1 MSFIYNSVKCEVRKL
16 FFLKKRMK
24 NQFRYLFL
32 QKFYKITAL
41 MILKIEFENFFSI
54 KERIRIDFRAAN
66 INTALARELGHNVM
80 DWNGVPI
87 LKSIGLFGPNASGK
101 SNILKAINFCCRM
114 ILDSHLNNEGAIF
127 NFEPFKFD
135 GWQDKPS
142 KFLID
147 FVCDNVEY
155 EYSFELTKDRI
166 LAESLYHYPVGRR
179 AKIFV
184 RDADNKY
191 SFGTSVINKPT
202 DVVLNTSDKNLYLSR
217 ASSMNRELAQRLYR
231 YFMNQFLLGLVNVNE
246 MMVLDSFNTYKKVIL
261 KALEICD
268 SDIIAIE
275 ARKEQIYAPAA
286 VAGQVELK
294 LVDVLK
300 FKTFH
305 RNQKDVM
312 FDLDMEESD
321 GTRKL
326 FQTLL
331 RLLDVVKNRKGIMM
345 DEFDMGLHTRLA
357 DFILDLIHASEGSQ
371 LLFSS
376 HNTNLIDVKR
386 LRRDQ
391 IVFVNKTEDGATEV
405 YSLYDFKDFR
415 ENMDAEKGYIQG
427 RFDAVPYI
435 DSSVESIKQLL
446 AE

>member
-1 MSFIYNSVKCEVRKL
+1 
-16 FFLKKRMK
+16 
-24 NQFRYLFL
+24 
-32 QKFYKITAL
+32 

-54 KERIRIDFRAAN
+54 RDKVRIDFRAAN

-80 DWNGVPI
+80 DWNGVPV
-87 LKSIGLFGPNASGK
+87 LKSVGLFGPNASGK
-101 SNILKAINFCCRM
+101 SNILKAIDFCCRM
-114 ILDSHLNNEGAIF
+114 ILNSHLYNEGTVF

-135 GWQDKPS
+135 GWQNKTS
-142 KFLID
+142 KFMID
-147 FVCDNVEY
+147 FVCEGIEY
-155 EYSFELTKDRI
+155 EYSFELTKTKVI
-166 LAESLYHYPVGRR
+166 SESLYHYPLGRR
-179 AKIFV
+179 AKVFL
-184 RDADNKY
+184 RAADGKY
-191 SFGTSVINKPT
+191 SFGSGAINKPS
-202 DVVLNTSDKNLYLSR
+202 DVVLNTSDKNLFLSR
-217 ASSMNRELAQRLYR
+217 ASLMNREIAQKLYR
-231 YFMNQFLLGLVNVNE
+231 YFLNQFLLGLVNVNE
-246 MMVLDSFNTYKKVIL
+246 ILVLDSFNTYKKVIL

-268 SDIIAIE
+268 TDITDIE
-275 ARKEQIYAPAA
+275 ARKEQVPAPIAIP
-286 VAGQVELK
+286 GQGDLSFK
-294 LVDVLK
+294 LIDVLK
-300 FKTFH
+300 FKTIY

-312 FDLDMEESD
+312 FDLDLEESN

-326 FQTLL
+326 FQILI

-391 IVFVNKTEDGATEV
+391 IVFVNKSEDGATEV

-427 RFDAVPYI
+427 RFDAVPYV
-435 DSSVESIKQLL
+435 DSSVDSIKQLL
-446 AE
+446 EG

>member
-1 MSFIYNSVKCEVRKL
+1 MQKSYNIHIE
-16 FFLKKRMK
+16 
-24 NQFRYLFL
+24 
-32 QKFYKITAL
+32 

-54 KERIRIDFRAAN
+54 RDLVRIDFRAAN

-80 DWNGVPI
+80 DWNGVPV
-87 LKSIGLFGPNASGK
+87 LKSVGLFGPNASGK
-101 SNILKAINFCCRM
+101 SNILKAIDFCCRM
-114 ILDSHLNNEGAIF
+114 ILNSHLYNEGAVF

-147 FVCDNVEY
+147 FVCEGIEY
-155 EYSFELTKDRI
+155 EYSFELTKTKI
-166 LAESLYHYPVGRR
+166 ISESLYHYPVGRR
-179 AKIFV
+179 AKVFL
-184 RDADNKY
+184 RDIDGKY
-191 SFGTSVINKPT
+191 SFGTGVISKPS
-202 DVVLNTSDKNLYLSR
+202 DVVLNTSDKNLFISR
-217 ASSMNRELAQRLYR
+217 ASSMNREIPQKLYR
-231 YFMNQFLLGLVNVNE
+231 YFLNHFLLGLVNVNE
-246 MMVLDSFNTYKKVIL
+246 LMVLDSFNTYKKVIL

-268 SDIIAIE
+268 TDITDIE
-275 ARKEQIYAPAA
+275 ARKEQVPSP
-286 VAGQVELK
+286 VAIPGQGELSFT

-305 RNQKDVM
+305 RNRKDVM
-312 FDLDMEESD
+312 FDLDLEESN

-326 FQTLL
+326 FQILI
-331 RLLDVVKNRKGIMM
+331 RLLDVVKNRKSIMM

-391 IVFVNKTEDGATEV
+391 IVFVNKSEDGATEV

-427 RFDAVPYI
+427 RFDAVPYV
-435 DSSVESIKQLL
+435 DSSVDSIKQLL
-446 AE
+446 EG

>member
-1 MSFIYNSVKCEVRKL
+1 
-16 FFLKKRMK
+16 
-24 NQFRYLFL
+24 
-32 QKFYKITAL
+32 

-54 KERIRIDFRAAN
+54 RDRIRIDFRAAN
-66 INTALARELGHNVM
+66 INTALARELGHNVLN
-80 DWNGVPI
+80 WNGVPI
-87 LKSIGLFGPNASGK
+87 LKSVGLFGPNASGK
-101 SNILKAINFCCRM
+101 SNIIKAINFCCRM
-114 ILDSHLNNEGAIF
+114 VLDSHLNNEGAVF
-127 NFEPFKFD
+127 SFEPFKFD
-135 GWQDKPS
+135 GYLDKPS

-155 EYSFELTKDRI
+155 EYSFELTKNRI
-166 LAESLYHYPVGRR
+166 LSESLYYYPVGRR

-184 RDADNKY
+184 RDIDGKY
-191 SFGTSVINKPT
+191 SFGSGVFNKPT
-202 DVVLNTSDKNLYLSR
+202 DVVLNTSDKNLFLSR
-217 ASSMNRELAQRLYR
+217 ASSMNRELAQKLYR
-231 YFMNQFLLGLVNVNE
+231 YFQNQFLLGLVNVNE
-246 MMVLDSFNTYKKVIL
+246 MMVLESFNSFKKVVL

-268 SDIIAIE
+268 TDITDIE
-275 ARKEQIYAPAA
+275 ARKEQVFAPAA
-286 VAGQVELK
+286 VLGQIEVK

-312 FDLDMEESD
+312 FDMDMEESD

-326 FQTLL
+326 FQILL
-331 RLLDVVKNRKGIMM
+331 RLLDVVKNQKGIML

-391 IVFVNKTEDGATEV
+391 IVFVNKSEVGATEV

-427 RFDAVPYI
+427 RFDAIPYV
-435 DSSVESIKQLL
+435 DSSVDSIKQLL
-446 AE
+446 EG

>member
-1 MSFIYNSVKCEVRKL
+1 
-16 FFLKKRMK
+16 
-24 NQFRYLFL
+24 
-32 QKFYKITAL
+32 

-54 KERIRIDFRAAN
+54 RNLVRIDFRAAN

-80 DWNGVPI
+80 DWNGVPV
-87 LKSIGLFGPNASGK
+87 LKSVGLFGPNASGK
-101 SNILKAINFCCRM
+101 SNILKAIDFCCRM
-114 ILDSHLNNEGAIF
+114 ILNSHLYNEGAVF

-147 FVCDNVEY
+147 FVCEGIEY
-155 EYSFELTKDRI
+155 EYSFELTKTKI
-166 LAESLYHYPVGRR
+166 ISESLYHYPVGRR
-179 AKIFV
+179 AKVFLRNI
-184 RDADNKY
+184 DGKY
-191 SFGTSVINKPT
+191 SFGTGVISKPS
-202 DVVLNTSDKNLYLSR
+202 DVVLNTSDKNLFLSR
-217 ASSMNRELAQRLYR
+217 ASSMNREIPQKLYR
-231 YFMNQFLLGLVNVNE
+231 YFLNHFLLGLVNVNE
-246 MMVLDSFNTYKKVIL
+246 LMVLDSFNTYKKVIL

-268 SDIIAIE
+268 TDITDIE
-275 ARKEQIYAPAA
+275 ARKEQVPSP
-286 VAGQVELK
+286 VAIPGQGELSFT

-312 FDLDMEESD
+312 FDLDLEESS

-326 FQTLL
+326 FQILI
-331 RLLDVVKNRKGIMM
+331 RLLDVVKNRKSIMM

-391 IVFVNKTEDGATEV
+391 IVFVNKSEDGATEV

-427 RFDAVPYI
+427 RFDAVPYV
-435 DSSVESIKQLL
+435 DSSVDSIKQLL
-446 AE
+446 EG

>member
-1 MSFIYNSVKCEVRKL
+1 M
-16 FFLKKRMK
+16 
-24 NQFRYLFL
+24 
-32 QKFYKITAL
+32 QKDYKISDA

-54 KERIRIDFRAAN
+54 RDRVRIDFRAAN
-66 INTALARELGHNVM
+66 INTTLARELSHNVM
-80 DWNGVPI
+80 VWKGVPV
-87 LKSIGLFGPNASGK
+87 LKTVGLFGPNASGK
-101 SNILKAINFCCRM
+101 SNIIKAIHFCCRM
-114 ILDSHLNNEGAIF
+114 ILDSHLNNEGVVF

-135 GWQDKPS
+135 GWQEKPS

-147 FVCDNVEY
+147 FVCENVEY
-155 EYSFELTKDRI
+155 EYAFELTKERI
-166 LAESLYHYPVGRR
+166 IAESLYHHPVGRR

-184 RDADNKY
+184 RDADGKY
-191 SFGTSVINKPT
+191 SFGTGVMVKPS
-202 DVVLNTSDKNLYLSR
+202 DVVVNTSDKNLFLSR
-217 ASSMNRELAQRLYR
+217 ASSMNREIAQKLYR
-231 YFMNQFLLGLVNVNE
+231 YFFNQFLLGLVNINE
-246 MMVLDSFNTYKKVIL
+246 MMTLDSFNSYKNVIL

-268 SDIIAIE
+268 TDITDIE
-275 ARKEQIYAPAA
+275 ARKEQIPAPVA
-286 VAGQVELK
+286 VPGSGEVSYK
-294 LVDVLK
+294 LVDVIK

-305 RNQKDVM
+305 RDRKDVM
-312 FDLDMEESD
+312 FDLDLEESS

-326 FQTLL
+326 FQMLL

-391 IVFVNKTEDGATEV
+391 IVFVNKSEEGATEV
-405 YSLYDFKDFR
+405 YALYDFKDFR

-427 RFDAVPYI
+427 RFDAVPYV
-435 DSSVESIKQLL
+435 DSSVDCIKQLL
-446 AE
+446 EG

>member
-1 MSFIYNSVKCEVRKL
+1 
-16 FFLKKRMK
+16 
-24 NQFRYLFL
+24 
-32 QKFYKITAL
+32 

-54 KERIRIDFRAAN
+54 KYPVRIDFRAAN

-80 DWNGVPI
+80 DWNGVPV
-87 LKSIGLFGPNASGK
+87 LKSVGLFGPNASGK
-101 SNILKAINFCCRM
+101 SNILKTIEFCCRM
-114 ILDSHLNNEGAIF
+114 ILNSHLNNEGAVF

-135 GWQDKPS
+135 GWQDKSS

-147 FVCDNVEY
+147 FVCDDVEY
-155 EYSFELTKDRI
+155 EYSFELTKSKI
-166 LAESLYHYPVGRR
+166 LSERLYHYPLGRK
-179 AKIFV
+179 AKVFV
-184 RDADNKY
+184 RDADGKY
-191 SFGTSVINKPT
+191 SFGSGVINKPS
-202 DVVLNTSDKNLYLSR
+202 DVVLNTSNKNLFLSR
-217 ASSMNRELAQRLYR
+217 ASSMNREIAQKLYR
-231 YFMNQFLLGLVNVNE
+231 YFLNQFLLGLVNVNE
-246 MMVLDSFNTYKKVIL
+246 MMVLESFNAYKKVIL

-268 SDIIAIE
+268 TDITDIE
-275 ARKEQIYAPAA
+275 ARKEQIPTP
-286 VAGQVELK
+286 VAIPGQGELSFK
-294 LVDVLK
+294 LIDVLK

-312 FDLDMEESD
+312 FDLDMEESN

-326 FQTLL
+326 FQILI
-331 RLLDVVKNRKGIMM
+331 RLLDVVKNKKGIMM

-391 IVFVNKTEDGATEV
+391 IVFVNKSEDGATEV

-427 RFDAVPYI
+427 RFDAVPYV
-435 DSSVESIKQLL
+435 DSSVDSIKQLL
-446 AE
+446 EG

>member
-1 MSFIYNSVKCEVRKL
+1 
-16 FFLKKRMK
+16 
-24 NQFRYLFL
+24 
-32 QKFYKITAL
+32 

-54 KERIRIDFRAAN
+54 KDRVRIDFRAAN

-80 DWNGVPI
+80 VWNGVPI
-87 LKSIGLFGPNASGK
+87 LKSVGLFGPNASGK
-101 SNILKAINFCCRM
+101 SNVMKAINFCCRM
-114 ILDSHLNNEGAIF
+114 ILDSHLYNEGTVF
-127 NFEPFKFD
+127 NFKPFKFD
-135 GWQDKPS
+135 GWQDKSS

-147 FVCDNVEY
+147 FVCDNIEY
-155 EYSFELTKDRI
+155 EYSFELTKERI
-166 LAESLYHYPVGRR
+166 LSESLYHYPVGRR
-179 AKIFV
+179 AKVFV
-184 RDADNKY
+184 REANGKY
-191 SFGTSVINKPT
+191 SFGTGVIAKPL
-202 DVVLNTSDKNLYLSR
+202 DVVLNTSEKNLFLSR
-217 ASSMNRELAQRLYR
+217 ASSMNRELAQNLYR
-231 YFMNQFLLGLVNVNE
+231 HFMNEFLLGLVNVNE
-246 MMVLDSFNTYKKVIL
+246 VMVLDSFNTYKKVIL

-268 SDIIAIE
+268 TDITNIE
-275 ARKEQIYAPAA
+275 ARKEQTPAP
-286 VAGQVELK
+286 VVIPGQGDLTFK
-294 LVDVLK
+294 MVDVLK

-312 FDLDMEESD
+312 FDLDLEESS

-326 FQTLL
+326 FQILI

-345 DEFDMGLHTRLA
+345 DEFDLGLHTRLA

-391 IVFVNKTEDGATEV
+391 IVFVNKKENGATEV

-427 RFDAVPYI
+427 RFDAVPYV

-446 AE
+446 ED

>member
-1 MSFIYNSVKCEVRKL
+1 M
-16 FFLKKRMK
+16 
-24 NQFRYLFL
+24 
-32 QKFYKITAL
+32 QKDYKISDA

-54 KERIRIDFRAAN
+54 RDRVRIDFRAAN
-66 INTALARELGHNVM
+66 INTTLARELSHNVM
-80 DWNGVPI
+80 VWKGVPV
-87 LKSIGLFGPNASGK
+87 LKTVGLFGPNASGK
-101 SNILKAINFCCRM
+101 SNIIKAIHFCCRM
-114 ILDSHLNNEGAIF
+114 ILDSHLNNEGVVF

-135 GWQDKPS
+135 GWQEKPS

-147 FVCDNVEY
+147 FVCENVEY
-155 EYSFELTKDRI
+155 EYAFELTKERI
-166 LAESLYHYPVGRR
+166 IAESLYHHPVGRR

-184 RDADNKY
+184 RDADGKY
-191 SFGTSVINKPT
+191 SFGTGVMVKPS
-202 DVVLNTSDKNLYLSR
+202 DVVVNTSDKNLFLSR
-217 ASSMNRELAQRLYR
+217 ASSMNREIAQKLYR
-231 YFMNQFLLGLVNVNE
+231 YFFNQFLLGLVNINE
-246 MMVLDSFNTYKKVIL
+246 MMALDSFNSYKNVIL

-268 SDIIAIE
+268 TDITDIE
-275 ARKEQIYAPAA
+275 ARKEQIPAPVA
-286 VAGQVELK
+286 VPGSGEVSYK
-294 LVDVLK
+294 LVDVIK

-305 RNQKDVM
+305 RDRKDVM
-312 FDLDMEESD
+312 FDLDLEESS

-326 FQTLL
+326 FQMLL

-391 IVFVNKTEDGATEV
+391 IVFVNKSEEGATEV
-405 YSLYDFKDFR
+405 YALYDFKDFR

-427 RFDAVPYI
+427 RYDAVPYV
-435 DSSVESIKQLL
+435 DSSVDCIKQLL
-446 AE
+446 EG